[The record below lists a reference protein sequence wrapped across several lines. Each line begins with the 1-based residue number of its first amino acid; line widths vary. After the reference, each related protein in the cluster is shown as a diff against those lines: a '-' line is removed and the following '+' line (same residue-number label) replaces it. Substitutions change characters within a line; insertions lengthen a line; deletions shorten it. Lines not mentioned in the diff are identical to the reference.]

1 MFKDLAVLVD
11 EQGEMVERIDANME
25 SVNIKTKKGLS
36 QLHAAEKQQKK
47 CTIS

>member
-25 SVNIKTKKGLS
+25 SVNMRTKWVL
-36 QLHAAEKQQKK
+36 LYHM
-47 CTIS
+47 